1 MILVGFALVAGA
13 GTAISPCV
21 LPVLPALLSAG
32 ATGGRR
38 RPLGVVVGLVT
49 TFTLTVVGVASVV
62 HGVGLAG
69 GFLRTLAILVLLG
82 FGVSLIVPALAARLE
97 APLSRLARFG
107 PRSAG
112 TGFWSGIVV
121 GAAFGFV
128 YAPCAGPILAAVI
141 SVSASRGT
149 SLELVLIALAY
160 GVGSGVVLLA
170 LAWGGRR
177 LADRV
182 RAAGRGPGLQRGLGA
197 VMVVTAVLML
207 AMVDVRFEQAL
218 AKHFPDITPTA
229 GLERSSA
236 VDRRLAALRGHPRFD
251 SRHAATAASPSR
263 APAGA
268 RGTPRLPDLGAAP
281 DFTGNQRWFNTP
293 GGAPLHL
300 AALRG
305 RVVLVDFWTYTCI
318 NCLRTLPF
326 LRGLD
331 AKYRA
336 DGLTIVGVH
345 TPEFSFEQDAGN
357 VASAIRSNGLRYP
370 VAQDNRYATW
380 NAYGNQYWPAEYL
393 IDARGHVRHTNFGEG
408 GYHETE
414 QAIRALLAAAGHRR
428 LGGLASGHAIVPTT
442 QEATPETYLGTERAE
457 GWAGVPPTSGTHAYP
472 PTANLALNQ
481 FALFGTWRVTGQSA
495 RAVRDARIDVAF
507 QAAHVYLVLSSAG
520 GRPRPLR
527 VLLDGRPVGAGSAGA
542 DAGGGT
548 VTVRGQRLYEL
559 VALPSAQQHR
569 LTLRVAPGISGYAF
583 TFG

>member
-1 MILVGFALVAGA
+1 VVVLIAFALLAGA

-38 RPLGVVVGLVT
+38 RPLGVVVGLVA

-69 GFLRTLAILVLLG
+69 GFLRTFAILVLLG
-82 FGVSLIVPALAARLE
+82 FGLSLIVPSLAARFE

-107 PRSAG
+107 PRSKG
-112 TGFWSGIVV
+112 TGFWSGTVV

-149 SLELVLIALAY
+149 SLELLVIALAY
-160 GVGSGVVLLA
+160 GVGSGAVLLA
-170 LAWGGRR
+170 LTWGGRR
-177 LADRV
+177 LAERV
-182 RAAGRGPGLQRGLGA
+182 RRAGRGPGLQRALGG
-197 VMVVTAVLML
+197 VMVLTAVLML

-218 AKHFPDITPTA
+218 ARHFPDVTPTA
-229 GLERSSA
+229 GLERSGA
-236 VDRRLAALRGHPRFD
+236 VSGRLADLRGHPKFD
-251 SRHAATAASPSR
+251 SDPQRRPRPAAP
-263 APAGA
+263 GM
-268 RGTPRLPDLGAAP
+268 PRLPDLGAAP
-281 DFTGNQRWFNTP
+281 DFTGTQRWFNTP
-293 GGAPLHL
+293 GGRPLTL

-331 AKYRA
+331 ANYHK

-357 VASAIRSNGLRYP
+357 VAAAIRSDGLRYP

-408 GYHETE
+408 AYHETE
-414 QAIRALLAAAGHRR
+414 LAIRALLAQAGHAR
-428 LGGLASGHAIVPTT
+428 LGGMAQGRPILPIA
-442 QEATPETYLGTERAE
+442 QQATPETYLGAE
-457 GWAGVPPTSGTHAYP
+457 HAQGWARTPIRALRDLRSTTS
-472 PTANLALNQ
+472 
-481 FALFGTWRVTGQSA
+481 
-495 RAVRDARIDVAF
+495 
-507 QAAHVYLVLSSAG
+507 SSPGPG
-520 GRPRPLR
+520 G
-527 VLLDGRPVGAGSAGA
+527 
-542 DAGGGT
+542 
-548 VTVRGQRLYEL
+548 
-559 VALPSAQQHR
+559 
-569 LTLRVAPGISGYAF
+569 
-583 TFG
+583 

>member
-1 MILVGFALVAGA
+1 MIVLIAFALLAGA

-38 RPLGVVVGLVT
+38 RPLGVVVGLVA

-82 FGVSLIVPALAARLE
+82 FGVSLIVPAFAARLE

-112 TGFWSGIVV
+112 TGFWSGTVV

-160 GVGSGVVLLA
+160 GLGSGAVLLA
-170 LAWGGRR
+170 LSSGGRR

-182 RAAGRGPGLQRGLGA
+182 RRAGRGPGLQRALGG
-197 VMVVTAVLML
+197 VMVVTAALMF

-218 AKHFPDITPTA
+218 ARHLPDVTPTA
-229 GLERSSA
+229 GLERSGA
-236 VDRRLAALRGHPRFD
+236 VSGRLADLRGHPRFD
-251 SRHAATAASPSR
+251 SASAHAARST
-263 APAGA
+263 APATA
-268 RGTPRLPDLGAAP
+268 PGTPPLPDLGAAP
-281 DFTGNQRWFNTP
+281 DFTGTQRWFNTP
-293 GGAPLHL
+293 GGRPLTL

-318 NCLRTLPF
+318 NCVRTLPF
-326 LRGLD
+326 LSGLD
-331 AKYRA
+331 AKYRR

-345 TPEFSFEQDAGN
+345 TPEFSFEQDTGN
-357 VASAIRSNGLRYP
+357 VAAAIRANGLRYP
-370 VAQDNRYATW
+370 VAQDNRYDTW

-393 IDARGHVRHTNFGEG
+393 IDAGGRVRHTNFGEG
-408 GYHETE
+408 GYRDTE
-414 QAIRALLAAAGHRR
+414 LAIRALLAQAGHRR
-428 LGGLASGHAIVPTT
+428 LGGMARGRPILPSA
-442 QEATPETYLGTERAE
+442 QETTPETYLGTERAE
-457 GWAGVPPTSGTHAYP
+457 GWVGVSPTSGTRAYP
-472 PTANLALNQ
+472 APPQMGLND

-495 RAVRDARIDVAF
+495 TAVRDARIDVVF

-520 GRPRPLR
+520 DRPRPVR
-527 VLLDGRPVGAGSAGA
+527 VLLDGRPA
-542 DAGGGT
+542 GT
-548 VTVRGQRLYEL
+548 VTVRGQRLYTL
-559 VALPSAQQHR
+559 VSLPAAQQHR
-569 LTLRVAPGISGYAF
+569 LTLHLAPGLSGYAF

>member
-1 MILVGFALVAGA
+1 VIVLIGFALLAGA

-32 ATGGRR
+32 ATGGGR
-38 RPLGVVVGLVT
+38 RPIGVVVGLVA

-82 FGVSLIVPALAARLE
+82 FGVSLIIPALAARLE
-97 APLSRLARFG
+97 APLSRLAGFG
-107 PRSAG
+107 PRSRGA
-112 TGFWSGIVV
+112 GFWSGTVV

-160 GVGSGVVLLA
+160 GVGSGAVLLA
-170 LAWGGRR
+170 LTLGGRR

-182 RAAGRGPGLQRGLGA
+182 RRAGRGPGLQRALGG
-197 VMVVTAVLML
+197 VMVLTAVLML

-218 AKHFPDITPTA
+218 ARHLPDVTPTA
-229 GLERSSA
+229 GLERSGA
-236 VDRRLAALRGHPRFD
+236 VSGRLADLRGHAKFD
-251 SRHAATAASPSR
+251 SGVPRATPPAA
-263 APAGA
+263 AGA
-268 RGTPRLPDLGAAP
+268 APRTPRLPDLGAAP
-281 DFTGNQRWFNTP
+281 DFTGTQRWFNTP
-293 GGAPLHL
+293 GGRRLTL

-318 NCLRTLPF
+318 NCIRTLPF

-331 AKYRA
+331 AKYRR

-370 VAQDNRYATW
+370 VAQDNRYGTW

-414 QAIRALLAAAGHRR
+414 LAIRGLLAQAGHRR
-428 LGGLASGHAIVPTT
+428 LGGMARGRPIVPTA
-442 QEATPETYLGTERAE
+442 QEATPETYLGAE
-457 GWAGVPPTSGTHAYP
+457 HAQGWVGVPPTPGTHSYP
-472 PTANLALNQ
+472 AASGLALND

-495 RAVRDARIDVAF
+495 TALRNSRIDVAF

-520 GRPRPLR
+520 GRPRPVHVR
-527 VLLDGRPVGAGSAGA
+527 LDGRPT
-542 DAGGGT
+542 GT
-548 VTVRGQRLYEL
+548 VTVQAQRLYEL
-559 VALPSAQQHR
+559 VSLPAAQQHR
-569 LTLRVAPGISGYAF
+569 LTLLVAPGVSGYAF

>member
-1 MILVGFALVAGA
+1 MAFALLAGA

-38 RPLGVVVGLVT
+38 RPLGVVVGLVA

-82 FGVSLIVPALAARLE
+82 FGISLIVPAFAARLE

-112 TGFWSGIVV
+112 TGFWSGAVV

-160 GVGSGVVLLA
+160 GVGSAAVLLA
-170 LAWGGRR
+170 LASGGRR

-182 RAAGRGPGLQRGLGA
+182 RRAGRGLGLQRALGG
-197 VMVVTAVLML
+197 VMVVTAALML

-218 AKHFPDITPTA
+218 ARHLPDVTPTA
-229 GLERSSA
+229 GLERSGA
-236 VDRRLAALRGHPRFD
+236 VSGRLANLRGHPRFD
-251 SRHAATAASPSR
+251 SGAAHAAR
-263 APAGA
+263 PAGPA
-268 RGTPRLPDLGAAP
+268 TAQGTPPLPDLGAAP
-281 DFTGNQRWFNTP
+281 DFTGTQRWFNTP
-293 GGAPLHL
+293 GDRPLTL

-318 NCLRTLPF
+318 NCVRTLPF
-326 LRGLD
+326 LSGLD
-331 AKYRA
+331 AKYRR

-345 TPEFSFEQDAGN
+345 TPEFSFEHDAGN

-370 VAQDNRYATW
+370 VAQDNRYGTW

-393 IDARGHVRHTNFGEG
+393 IDAGGHVRHTNFGEG
-408 GYHETE
+408 GYRDTE
-414 QAIRALLAAAGHRR
+414 LAIRALLAQAGHRR
-428 LGGLASGHAIVPTT
+428 LGGMARGRPILPTA
-442 QEATPETYLGTERAE
+442 QEATPETYLGAERAQ
-457 GWAGVPPTSGTHAYP
+457 GWVGVPPTPGTRAYP
-472 PTANLALNQ
+472 APPRLGLND

-495 RAVRDARIDVAF
+495 TAVRNARIDVLF

-520 GRPRPLR
+520 DRPRPLR
-527 VLLDGRPVGAGSAGA
+527 VLIDGRPA
-542 DAGGGT
+542 GT
-548 VTVRGQRLYEL
+548 VTVRGQRLYTL
-559 VALPSAQQHR
+559 VSLPAAQQHR
-569 LTLRVAPGISGYAF
+569 LTLRLAPGLSGYAF

>member
-1 MILVGFALVAGA
+1 MAFALLAGA

-38 RPLGVVVGLVT
+38 RPLGVVVGLVA

-82 FGVSLIVPALAARLE
+82 FGISLIVPAFAARLE

-112 TGFWSGIVV
+112 TGFWSGAVV

-160 GVGSGVVLLA
+160 GVGSAAVLLA
-170 LAWGGRR
+170 LASGGRR

-182 RAAGRGPGLQRGLGA
+182 RRAGRGAGLQRALGG
-197 VMVVTAVLML
+197 VMVVTAALML

-218 AKHFPDITPTA
+218 ARHLPDVTPTA
-229 GLERSSA
+229 GLERSGA
-236 VDRRLAALRGHPRFD
+236 VSGRLANLRGHPRFD
-251 SRHAATAASPSR
+251 SGAAHAAR
-263 APAGA
+263 PAGPA
-268 RGTPRLPDLGAAP
+268 TAQGTPPLPDLGAAP
-281 DFTGNQRWFNTP
+281 DFTGTQRWFNTP
-293 GGAPLHL
+293 GDRPLTL

-318 NCLRTLPF
+318 NCVRTLPF
-326 LRGLD
+326 LSGLD
-331 AKYRA
+331 AKYRR

-345 TPEFSFEQDAGN
+345 TPEFSFEHDAGN

-370 VAQDNRYATW
+370 VAQDNRYGTW

-393 IDARGHVRHTNFGEG
+393 IDAGGHVRHTNFGEG
-408 GYHETE
+408 GYRDTE
-414 QAIRALLAAAGHRR
+414 LAIRALLAQAGHRR
-428 LGGLASGHAIVPTT
+428 LGGMARGRPILPTA
-442 QEATPETYLGTERAE
+442 QEATPETYLGAERAQ
-457 GWAGVPPTSGTHAYP
+457 GWVGVPPTPGTRAYP
-472 PTANLALNQ
+472 APPRLGLND

-495 RAVRDARIDVAF
+495 TAVRNARIDVLF

-520 GRPRPLR
+520 DRPRPLR
-527 VLLDGRPVGAGSAGA
+527 VLIDGRPA
-542 DAGGGT
+542 GT
-548 VTVRGQRLYEL
+548 VTVRGQRLYTL
-559 VALPSAQQHR
+559 VSLPAAQQHR
-569 LTLRVAPGISGYAF
+569 LTLRLAPGLSGYAF

>member
-1 MILVGFALVAGA
+1 VIVLTGFALLAGA

-38 RPLGVVVGLVT
+38 RPLGVVVGLVA

-112 TGFWSGIVV
+112 AGFWSGTVV

-149 SLELVLIALAY
+149 SLELVIIALAY
-160 GVGSGVVLLA
+160 GVGSGAVLLA
-170 LAWGGRR
+170 LTSGGRR

-182 RAAGRGPGLQRGLGA
+182 RRAGRGPGLQRALGA
-197 VMVVTAVLML
+197 VMVLTAVLML

-218 AKHFPDITPTA
+218 ARHFPDVTPTA
-229 GLERSSA
+229 GLERSGA
-236 VDRRLAALRGHPRFD
+236 VSGRLADLRGHPKFD
-251 SRHAATAASPSR
+251 SGASPAARPAAGSA
-263 APAGA
+263 AP
-268 RGTPRLPDLGAAP
+268 GTPRLPDLGAAP
-281 DFTGNQRWFNTP
+281 DFTGTQRWFNTP
-293 GGAPLHL
+293 GGRPLKL

-357 VASAIRSNGLRYP
+357 VATAIRSNGLRYP

-408 GYHETE
+408 AYHETE
-414 QAIRALLAAAGHRR
+414 LAIRALLTQAGHRR
-428 LGGLASGHAIVPTT
+428 LGDMARGRPILPTAE
-442 QEATPETYLGTERAE
+442 QATPETYLGAE
-457 GWAGVPPTSGTHAYP
+457 KAQGWVGVPPTPGTHSYP
-472 PTANLALNQ
+472 AVSGLALND
-481 FALFGTWRVTGQSA
+481 FALLGTWRVTGQSA
-495 RAVRDARIDVAF
+495 TAVRNARIDVAF

-520 GRPRPLR
+520 NRPRPVR
-527 VLLDGRPVGAGSAGA
+527 VLLDGRSV
-542 DAGGGT
+542 GT

-559 VALPSAQQHR
+559 VSLPEAQQHR
-569 LTLRVAPGISGYAF
+569 LTLRFAPGLSGYAF

>member
-1 MILVGFALVAGA
+1 VIVLIAFALLAGA

-21 LPVLPALLSAG
+21 LPVLPALLSAS

-38 RPLGVVVGLVT
+38 RPLGVVVGLVV

-82 FGVSLIVPALAARLE
+82 FGVSLIVPAFGARLE

-112 TGFWSGIVV
+112 TGFWSGTIV

-160 GVGSGVVLLA
+160 GVGSGAVLLA
-170 LAWGGRR
+170 LTSGGRR

-182 RAAGRGPGLQRGLGA
+182 RRTGRGPGLQRALGG
-197 VMVVTAVLML
+197 VMVVTAALMF

-218 AKHFPDITPTA
+218 ARHLPEVTPTA
-229 GLERSSA
+229 GLERSGA
-236 VDRRLAALRGHPRFD
+236 VSGRLADLRGHPRFD
-251 SRHAATAASPSR
+251 SGAAHAARPAAQGTTP
-263 APAGA
+263 
-268 RGTPRLPDLGAAP
+268 GTPALPDLGAAP
-281 DFTGNQRWFNTP
+281 DFTGTQRWFNTP
-293 GGAPLHL
+293 GGRPLTL

-318 NCLRTLPF
+318 NCIRTLPF
-326 LRGLD
+326 LSGLD
-331 AKYRA
+331 AKYRG

-357 VASAIRSNGLRYP
+357 VAAAIRSNGLHYP
-370 VAQDNRYATW
+370 VAQDNRYDTW

-393 IDARGHVRHTNFGEG
+393 IDAGGHVRHTNFGEG
-408 GYHETE
+408 GYRDTE
-414 QAIRALLAAAGHRR
+414 LAIRALLAQAGHRR
-428 LGGLASGHAIVPTT
+428 LGGMARGRPILPTA
-442 QEATPETYLGTERAE
+442 QETTPETYLGTERAE
-457 GWAGVPPTSGTHAYP
+457 GWVGVPPTPGTRAYP
-472 PTANLALNQ
+472 APSRLGLND

-495 RAVRDARIDVAF
+495 TAVRDARIDVVF

-520 GRPRPLR
+520 DRPRPVR
-527 VLLDGRPVGAGSAGA
+527 VLLDGRPA
-542 DAGGGT
+542 GT
-548 VTVRGQRLYEL
+548 VTVRGQRLYTL
-559 VALPSAQQHR
+559 VSLPAAQQHR
-569 LTLRVAPGISGYAF
+569 LTLRFAPGLSGYAF

>member
-1 MILVGFALVAGA
+1 VIVLIGFALLAGA

-38 RPLGVVVGLVT
+38 RPLGVVVGLVA

-69 GFLRTLAILVLLG
+69 GFLRTFAILVLLG
-82 FGVSLIVPALAARLE
+82 FGVSLIVPSLAARLE

-107 PRSAG
+107 PRSTG
-112 TGFWSGIVV
+112 TGFWSGTVV

-160 GVGSGVVLLA
+160 GIGSGAVLLA
-170 LAWGGRR
+170 LTSGGRR
-177 LADRV
+177 LAERV
-182 RAAGRGPGLQRGLGA
+182 RRAGRGPSLQRGLGGI
-197 VMVVTAVLML
+197 MVLTAVLML

-218 AKHFPDITPTA
+218 AKHFPDVTPTA
-229 GLERSSA
+229 GLESSGA
-236 VDRRLAALRGHPRFD
+236 VDRRLADLRGHPKFD
-251 SRHAATAASPSR
+251 SGHVRAAQPASPGA
-263 APAGA
+263 AP
-268 RGTPRLPDLGAAP
+268 GTPRLPDLGAAP
-281 DFTGNQRWFNTP
+281 NFTGTQRWFNTA
-293 GGAPLHL
+293 GGRPLSL
-300 AALRG
+300 TALRG

-318 NCLRTLPF
+318 NCVRTLPF

-331 AKYRA
+331 AKYRR

-357 VASAIRSNGLRYP
+357 VASAVRSNGLRYP
-370 VAQDNRYATW
+370 VAQDNRYGTW

-414 QAIRALLAAAGHRR
+414 LAIRALLTQAGHRG
-428 LGGLASGHAIVPTT
+428 LGGMARGRPILPTA
-442 QEATPETYLGTERAE
+442 QEATPETYLGADRAQ
-457 GWAGVPPTSGTHAYP
+457 GWVGVPPTPGTRAYP
-472 PTANLALNQ
+472 ATPGLGLND

-495 RAVRDARIDVAF
+495 TAVRNAQVDVLF

-520 GRPRPLR
+520 DRPRPVR
-527 VLLDGRPVGAGSAGA
+527 VLLDGRPLGARNAGV
-542 DAGGGT
+542 DAPGGT
-548 VTVRGQRLYEL
+548 VTVRAQRLYEL
-559 VALPSAQQHR
+559 VSLPAAEQHR
-569 LTLRVAPGISGYAF
+569 LTLRFAPGVAGYAF

>member
-1 MILVGFALVAGA
+1 VIVLIGFALIAGA
-13 GTAISPCV
+13 GTAVSPCV

-38 RPLGVVVGLVT
+38 RPLGVVVGLVA

-82 FGVSLIVPALAARLE
+82 FGVSLIVPPVAARLE

-141 SVSASRGT
+141 SVSASGGT
-149 SLELVLIALAY
+149 SLELVSIALAY
-160 GVGSGVVLLA
+160 GVGSGAVLLA

-182 RAAGRGPGLQRGLGA
+182 RAAGRGAGLQRGLGA

-207 AMVDVRFEQAL
+207 TMVDVRFEEAL
-218 AKHFPDITPTA
+218 ARHFPDITPTA
-229 GLERSSA
+229 GLERSAA
-236 VDRRLAALRGHPRFD
+236 VDRRLAALRGHPKFD
-251 SRHAATAASPSR
+251 SRRSQPG
-263 APAGA
+263 APA
-268 RGTPRLPDLGAAP
+268 LPDLGAAP
-281 DFTGNQRWFNTP
+281 AFTGTQRWFNTP
-293 GGAPLHL
+293 GGRPLSL

-357 VASAIRSNGLRYP
+357 VAAAIRSNGLRYP
-370 VAQDNRYATW
+370 VVQDNRYGTW

-393 IDARGHVRHTNFGEG
+393 LDARGHVRHTSFGEG
-408 GYHETE
+408 GYRETE
-414 QAIRALLAAAGHRR
+414 LAIRALLAQAGHHN
-428 LGGLASGHAIVPTT
+428 LGGMAPGHAIFPTVGL
-442 QEATPETYLGTERAE
+442 ATPETYLGAERAQ
-457 GWAGVPPTSGTHAYP
+457 GWAGTPPTPGTHTYP
-472 PTANLALNQ
+472 AAPGLALND
-481 FALFGTWRVTGQSA
+481 FALAGTWRVTGQA
-495 RAVRDARIDVAF
+495 ATAVRDARIDVAF

-520 GRPRPLR
+520 NRPRPVR
-527 VLLDGRPVGAGSAGA
+527 VLLDGRPLRTITV
-542 DAGGGT
+542 DA
-548 VTVRGQRLYEL
+548 QRLYTL
-559 VALPSAQQHR
+559 VSLPTDQQHR
-569 LTLRVAPGISGYAF
+569 LTVRPAPGVSGYAF

>member
-1 MILVGFALVAGA
+1 
-13 GTAISPCV
+13 
-21 LPVLPALLSAG
+21 
-32 ATGGRR
+32 
-38 RPLGVVVGLVT
+38 
-49 TFTLTVVGVASVV
+49 
-62 HGVGLAG
+62 
-69 GFLRTLAILVLLG
+69 
-82 FGVSLIVPALAARLE
+82 VPALAARLE

-112 TGFWSGIVV
+112 AGFWSGTVV

-160 GVGSGVVLLA
+160 GVGSGAVLLA
-170 LAWGGRR
+170 LTWGGRR

-182 RAAGRGPGLQRGLGA
+182 RRAGRGPGLQRALGG
-197 VMVVTAVLML
+197 VMVLTAVLML

-218 AKHFPDITPTA
+218 ARHFPDVTPTA
-229 GLERSSA
+229 GLERSGA
-236 VDRRLAALRGHPRFD
+236 VSGRLSDLRGRSKFD
-251 SRHAATAASPSR
+251 SGPPRAARPASPR
-263 APAGA
+263 AAP
-268 RGTPRLPDLGAAP
+268 GTPRLPDLGAAP
-281 DFTGNQRWFNTP
+281 DFTGTQRWFNTP
-293 GGAPLHL
+293 GGRPLTL

-331 AKYRA
+331 AKYRR
-336 DGLTIVGVH
+336 DGLTVVGVH
-345 TPEFSFEQDAGN
+345 TPEFSFEQEAGN

-370 VAQDNRYATW
+370 VAQDNRYGTW

-414 QAIRALLAAAGHRR
+414 LAIRALLTQAGHRR
-428 LGGLASGHAIVPTT
+428 LGGMARGRPILPTA
-442 QEATPETYLGTERAE
+442 QQATPETYLGAE
-457 GWAGVPPTSGTHAYP
+457 HAQGWIGVPPTPGTHSYP
-472 PTANLALNQ
+472 AAAGLALND
-481 FALFGTWRVTGQSA
+481 FALSGTWRVTGPSA
-495 RAVRDARIDVAF
+495 TAVRNARIDVAF

-520 GRPRPLR
+520 NRPRAVR
-527 VLLDGRPVGAGSAGA
+527 VLLDGRTV
-542 DAGGGT
+542 GT
-548 VTVRGQRLYEL
+548 VTVRAQRLYEL
-559 VALPSAQQHR
+559 VSLPSAQQHR
-569 LTLRVAPGISGYAF
+569 LTLRLAPDLSGYAF

>member
-1 MILVGFALVAGA
+1 MIVLVGFALLAGA

-38 RPLGVVVGLVT
+38 RPLGVVVGLVA

-112 TGFWSGIVV
+112 AGFWSGTVV

-160 GVGSGVVLLA
+160 GIGSGAVLLV
-170 LAWGGRR
+170 LTWGGRR

-182 RAAGRGPGLQRGLGA
+182 RGAGRGPGLQRALGG
-197 VMVVTAVLML
+197 VMVLTAVLML

-218 AKHFPDITPTA
+218 ARHFPDVTPTA
-229 GLERSSA
+229 GLEGSGA
-236 VDRRLAALRGHPRFD
+236 VSGRLADLRGHPKFD
-251 SRHAATAASPSR
+251 SGRPHAAQPVAPGAAP
-263 APAGA
+263 
-268 RGTPRLPDLGAAP
+268 GTPRLPDLGTAP
-281 DFTGNQRWFNTP
+281 DFTRTQRWFNTP
-293 GGAPLHL
+293 GGRPVTL
-300 AALRG
+300 ASLRG

-331 AKYRA
+331 ARYRR
-336 DGLTIVGVH
+336 DGLTIVGIH

-357 VASAIRSNGLRYP
+357 VAAAIRSNALRYP

-380 NAYGNQYWPAEYL
+380 NAFGNQYWPAEYL

-414 QAIRALLAAAGHRR
+414 LAIRALLAQAGHRR
-428 LGGLASGHAIVPTT
+428 LGGMARGRPILPTA
-442 QEATPETYLGTERAE
+442 QQATPETYLGTARAQ
-457 GWAGVPPTSGTHAYP
+457 GWIGVPPTAGTHSYP
-472 PTANLALNQ
+472 AASDLALND
-481 FALFGTWRVTGQSA
+481 FALAGTWRITDQSA
-495 RAVRDARIDVAF
+495 TAVRNARIDVAF
-507 QAAHVYLVLSSAG
+507 QAAHVYLVLSSTG
-520 GRPRPLR
+520 DRPRPVR
-527 VLLDGRPVGAGSAGA
+527 VVLDGRPAAS
-542 DAGGGT
+542 
-548 VTVRGQRLYEL
+548 VTVRAQQLYEL
-559 VALPSAQQHR
+559 VSLPTAQQHR
-569 LTLRVAPGISGYAF
+569 LTLHFAPGVSGYAF